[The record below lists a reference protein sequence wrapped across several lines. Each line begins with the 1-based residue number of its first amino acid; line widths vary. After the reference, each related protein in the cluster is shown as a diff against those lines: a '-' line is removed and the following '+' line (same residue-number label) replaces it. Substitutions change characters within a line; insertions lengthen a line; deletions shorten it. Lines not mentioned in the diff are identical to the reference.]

1 MSATVPP
8 PTPGTPIPGT
18 PTPRT
23 PVPGLLTG
31 RVAVVTGAARG
42 IGREV
47 ARALAAAG
55 ARVALA
61 DVDEAAVS
69 IAAEEIAAELFDPGL
84 ADPGPAGAGTGDPA
98 RDVRTLAVALDVAD
112 PASTARAADTVEA
125 TFGLA
130 DVVVANAG
138 ILVLKPALE
147 ITPAEFARVVEV
159 NLTGAFLTATEFARR
174 LVGAG
179 RPGSVILTSSLFG
192 VRGGAGNAAYA
203 ASKFGLIG
211 LAESMAAD
219 LAPVGIRVN
228 CVCPGQIDSD
238 MLQQLFVDRATQ
250 RHTDAAHEQAVF
262 EARIPLGRLGTA
274 AAVADGFVFLA
285 SDLSSYVTGQR
296 LVIDGGWSVA

>member
-1 MSATVPP
+1 MSTPAAPP
-8 PTPGTPIPGT
+8 SQPWSSRRSSAAGS
-18 PTPRT
+18 
-23 PVPGLLTG
+23 GLLDG

-47 ARALAAAG
+47 ARALAASG

-61 DVDEAAVS
+61 DVDEAAVTS
-69 IAAEEIAAELFDPGL
+69 AAEEIAAELI
-84 ADPGPAGAGTGDPA
+84 AAGGAESVTTMG
-98 RDVRTLAVALDVAD
+98 VALDVTD
-112 PASTARAADTVEA
+112 PDATARAADMIESV
-125 TFGLA
+125 FGPA

-138 ILVLKPALE
+138 ILVLKPTLE
-147 ITPAEFARVVEV
+147 ITPAEFSRVVEV

-179 RPGSVILTSSLFG
+179 LPGSVIVTSSLFG
-192 VRGGAGNAAYA
+192 VRGGAGNAAYS

-219 LAPVGIRVN
+219 LAHAGIRVN
-228 CVCPGQIDSD
+228 SICPGQIDSD
-238 MLQQLFVDRATQ
+238 MLQQLFVDRAAQ
-250 RHTDAAHEQAVF
+250 HHTDPSHEQAVF
-262 EARIPLGRLGTA
+262 EQRIPLGRLGTA
-274 AAVADGFVFLA
+274 GAVADGFVFLA

>member
-1 MSATVPP
+1 MST
-8 PTPGTPIPGT
+8 T
-18 PTPRT
+18 PTEPLPEKWASSRSSAAGT
-23 PVPGLLTG
+23 GLLEG

-47 ARALAAAG
+47 ARALVAAG

-61 DVDEAAVS
+61 DVDEAAVTS
-69 IAAEEIAAELFDPGL
+69 AAEEIEAEMIAAGAAEG
-84 ADPGPAGAGTGDPA
+84 
-98 RDVRTLAVALDVAD
+98 VSTLAMALDVTD
-112 PASTARAADTVEA
+112 PDATSRAADMVESV
-125 TFGLA
+125 FGPA

-147 ITPAEFARVVEV
+147 ISPTEFSRVVEV

-179 RPGSVILTSSLFG
+179 LPGSVILTSSLFG
-192 VRGGAGNAAYA
+192 VRGGAGNAAYS

-219 LAPVGIRVN
+219 LAHAGIRVN
-228 CVCPGQIDSD
+228 SICPGQIDSD
-238 MLQQLFVDRATQ
+238 MMQQLFVDRAAQ
-250 RHTDAAHEQAVF
+250 HHTDPAREQAVF
-262 EARIPLGRLGTA
+262 EQRIPLGRLGTA
-274 AAVADGFVFLA
+274 SAVADGFVFLA

-296 LVIDGGWSVA
+296 LVIDGGWSVS